1 MICVQDV
8 GVEVSLH
15 SRRISRNARS
25 ASLSDLQGFF
35 NFLITTVSP
44 DKASI
49 AVATTENVEPVFGR
63 QKGGDR

>member
-15 SRRISRNARS
+15 SRRISRNACS

-49 AVATTENVEPVFGR
+49 AVATTENAEPVFGR
-63 QKGGDR
+63 QKGGR